1 MAAIHRHAERPGAGQ
16 GQGRTRHRLIRRL
29 ALAHLH
35 LLVAE
40 MFVSGCTISHE
51 PQLVTVP
58 QPGLRPVTSLDQVF
72 DYRTAAAT
80 VAWIFEHDF
89 GFPSFP
95 ATFRF
100 YPNREAFE
108 QALLEVGY
116 DADLARSAAKTMTAV
131 GGHRS
136 VLLNNGMLGS
146 RPWADRVALLAHEFG
161 HSLQYELG
169 GGRRGTSDQWL
180 REGFADWLS
189 IRVSSGSRS

>member
-1 MAAIHRHAERPGAGQ
+1 MAAIHRHAERPGAGT
-16 GQGRTRHRLIRRL
+16 GQGRTRHRLMRRL

-35 LLVAE
+35 LVVAE
-40 MFVSGCTISHE
+40 MFVSSCAISHE

-58 QPGLRPVTSLDQVF
+58 QPGLRPVASLDQVF

-116 DADLARSAAKTMTAV
+116 DQDLARSAAKTMTAV
-131 GGHRS
+131 GGHRG
-136 VLLNNGMLGS
+136 VLLNNAMLGS
-146 RPWADRVALLAHEFG
+146 LPWANRVALLAHEFG
-161 HSLQYELG
+161 HSLQYSLAAG
-169 GGRRGTSDQWL
+169 GAARPTS
-180 REGFADWLS
+180 GCAK
-189 IRVSSGSRS
+189 GSRTGCRFEYSSSSRS